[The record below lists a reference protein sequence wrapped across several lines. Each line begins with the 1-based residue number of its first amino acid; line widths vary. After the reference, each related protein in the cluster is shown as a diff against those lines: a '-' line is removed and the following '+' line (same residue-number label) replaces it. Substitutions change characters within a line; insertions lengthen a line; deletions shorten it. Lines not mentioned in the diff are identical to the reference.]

1 MNKHLTFVWLIYR
14 KNFIISHSKCKSFSH
29 LHTRALAGET
39 EFQIGDVRRPIT
51 TWLTLSD
58 SRLNYGPYGE
68 LMFSLS
74 YLPTAERLTVVIVK
88 ARKLKLNDD
97 DSNKMPQN
105 VFVKV
110 SVTNI
115 LYVYTRTSASPR
127 ANCTFIFKSKYE

>member
-1 MNKHLTFVWLIYR
+1 MSKKYTHGRSDNNKNQINDIPLTNLLVNLRSNHF
-14 KNFIISHSKCKSFSH
+14 
-29 LHTRALAGET
+29 TGES

-58 SRLNYGPYGE
+58 SRLNSGPYGE
-68 LMFSLS
+68 LMFSIS

-97 DSNKMPQN
+97 DSNKIPQN

-110 SVTNI
+110 NSCDTHTHI
-115 LYVYTRTSASPR
+115 RTH
-127 ANCTFIFKSKYE
+127 TKYE